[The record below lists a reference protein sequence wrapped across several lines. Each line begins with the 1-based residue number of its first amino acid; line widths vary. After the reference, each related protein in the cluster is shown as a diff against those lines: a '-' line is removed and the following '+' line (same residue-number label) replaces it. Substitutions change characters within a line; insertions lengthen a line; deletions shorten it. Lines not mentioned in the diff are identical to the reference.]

1 MPSPSTAER
10 PVPGEGGSRRGVAVW
25 SWALMGLV
33 LAVTLAVGAQR
44 DPGPPTD
51 AQRAHRIAS
60 EIRCPTC
67 RGLSAADSD
76 APAAQFIRDES
87 LRRVRAGET
96 DAEIVAF
103 FVGRYGNDIL
113 LKPEGRGVAGLV
125 WALPA
130 AGLVVAV
137 GALALTFRRWRAR
150 PGARV
155 SAADRALVE
164 EALVE
169 EARRR

>member
-1 MPSPSTAER
+1 MTDQGRADAQRSKRSA
-10 PVPGEGGSRRGVAVW
+10 RRV
-25 SWALMGLV
+25 SWGLMGAI
-33 LAVTLAVGAQR
+33 LAVALVVGAQG

-51 AQRAHRIAS
+51 AQRAHRIADQV
-60 EIRCPTC
+60 RCPTC

-96 DAEIVAF
+96 DSEVLAF
-103 FVGRYGNDIL
+103 FVTRYGQDIL
-113 LKPEGRGVAGLV
+113 LEPEARGVAGLV

-130 AGLVVAV
+130 AAVVAAIGGLVVA
-137 GALALTFRRWRAR
+137 FRRWRAR
-150 PGARV
+150 PGAVV

-164 EALVE
+164 EAL
-169 EARRR
+169 RQ